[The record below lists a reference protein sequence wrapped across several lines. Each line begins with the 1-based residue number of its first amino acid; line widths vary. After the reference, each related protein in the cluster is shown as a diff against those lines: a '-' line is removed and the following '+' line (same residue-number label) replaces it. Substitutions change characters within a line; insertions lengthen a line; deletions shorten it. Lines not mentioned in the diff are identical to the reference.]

1 MDLGLKGKKVIVT
14 GGSRGLG
21 RAALEI
27 FAAEGADV
35 AFFSRNPDQVA
46 EAKASLE
53 THGGQVF
60 AEPFEMGDVEAYKAW
75 LVKAAEAMGGVDIF
89 IHNVSA
95 SGAGAGKDWNVT
107 FNLDVMGA
115 VAGCEALEPYLAA
128 SGAGSVILMAST
140 AAIETFFAPNAF
152 NALKAALM
160 TYSKQLSQAWGPKGI
175 RVNVITPG
183 PTELSQ
189 RQGAR
194 RLSDSVSRRAS
205 AWLPACSAG
214 RTAASSRWRCAARCS
229 RPLKAASWSSTRATS
244 PSARRRRRASP
255 RTCATSSASP
265 RSASRRS
272 PAGTRASSARTQCS
286 RRCSRWAPIR
296 SAISSAA
303 PSAASLSRGRS
314 PDTRPKAN
322 GAR

>member
-53 THGGQVF
+53 QHGGKVF

-107 FNLDVMGA
+107 FNLDIMGA

-160 TYSKQLSQAWGPKGI
+160 TYSKQLSQAWGAKGI

-183 PTELSQ
+183 PITFPGGNWTKIQAAAPDVYEATAK
-189 RQGAR
+189 QGVFGRLGEADEVAR
-194 RLSDSVSRRAS
+194 TMVFLAS
-205 AWLPACSAG
+205 P
-214 RTAASSRWRCAARCS
+214 ASSF
-229 RPLKAASWSSTRATS
+229 TT
-244 PSARRRRRASP
+244 
-255 RTCATSSASP
+255 
-265 RSASRRS
+265 
-272 PAGTRASSARTQCS
+272 G
-286 RRCSRWAPIR
+286 
-296 SAISSAA
+296 
-303 PSAASLSRGRS
+303 
-314 PDTRPKAN
+314 AN
-322 GAR
+322 FVIDGGYTKRVQF